1 MSVNYAAGLSPYADK
16 GVCGLPETFDSPEE
30 IKAKVETLAQLIK
43 ESQYLVVH
51 SGAGISTS
59 TGIPDFRGPKG
70 VWTLEQK
77 GESPH
82 FDTTFE
88 DARPSLTHMALL
100 GLQRAGYLKYL
111 ISQNVDGLHVRSGFP
126 RDMLSELHGNMFVE
140 ECEKCGRQYVREKVI
155 GVMGLKPTGRY
166 CDVVR
171 SRGLRACRGK
181 LISTILDWEDALP
194 DRDLNKADDA
204 SRRADLALTLGTSM
218 QIKPSGDLPL
228 LTKRKGGKIV
238 IVNLQP
244 TKHDKHAH
252 LRIHGYVDDVM
263 KQLMELLELDIPKWE
278 GPTVCETS
286 TATSESTGD
295 MKPPR
300 SVNAKDKLEE
310 SPPCWLVK
318 GMQVEVYRLQTS
330 TEGVAGLGKL
340 PQEHSDDSSRR
351 SQRNPGQHRKNC
363 RHPLHQL
370 SVSCGPAASPPPPP
384 PEAFIFFIISCSVT
398 LLDVSPC
405 GSSSGVCSQPR
416 PTQNHSHREDL

>member
-16 GVCGLPETFDSPEE
+16 GVCGLPESFDSSEE
-30 IKAKVETLAQLIK
+30 LKAKVETLAQLIK
-43 ESQYLVVH
+43 ESEYLVVH

-59 TGIPDFRGPKG
+59 SGIPDFRGPKG
-70 VWTLEQK
+70 VWTLEEK

-82 FDTTFE
+82 FNTTFE
-88 DARPSLTHMALL
+88 DARPSLTHLALL

-126 RDMLSELHGNMFVE
+126 RDKLSELHGNMFVE

-166 CDVVR
+166 CEVVR

-194 DRDLNKADDA
+194 DRDLNRADDA

-228 LTKRKGGKIV
+228 LTKRKGGKVV

-252 LRIHGYVDDVM
+252 LRINGYVDDVM
-263 KQLMELLELDIPKWE
+263 KQLMELLDLEIPKWE
-278 GPTVCETS
+278 GPVICESSTFSPETTV
-286 TATSESTGD
+286 D
-295 MKPPR
+295 VKPPR
-300 SVNAKDKLEE
+300 GMSAKDKVKKDKIKEE
-310 SPPCWLVK
+310 RKREATQPAEDAGVK
-318 GMQVEVYRLQTS
+318 DETVSVKRERADFS
-330 TEGVAGLGKL
+330 AE
-340 PQEHSDDSSRR
+340 SDE
-351 SQRNPGQHRKNC
+351 K
-363 RHPLHQL
+363 
-370 SVSCGPAASPPPPP
+370 
-384 PEAFIFFIISCSVT
+384 E
-398 LLDVSPC
+398 
-405 GSSSGVCSQPR
+405 
-416 PTQNHSHREDL
+416 

>member
-16 GVCGLPETFDSPEE
+16 GVCGLPESFDSPEE
-30 IKAKVETLAQLIK
+30 LKAKVENIAQLIK

-51 SGAGISTS
+51 TGAGISTS
-59 TGIPDFRGPKG
+59 AGIPDFRGPKG

-126 RDMLSELHGNMFVE
+126 RDKLSELHGNMFVE

-166 CDVVR
+166 CEVVR

-194 DRDLNKADDA
+194 DRDLNRADDA

-228 LTKRKGGKIV
+228 LTKRKGGKVV

-244 TKHDKHAH
+244 TKHVQQVTMVGCAAFGCTNRSEKG
-252 LRIHGYVDDVM
+252 IHMYGF
-263 KQLMELLELDIPKWE
+263 PKDPE
-278 GPTVCETS
+278 RR
-286 TATSESTGD
+286 
-295 MKPPR
+295 K
-300 SVNAKDKLEE
+300 K
-310 SPPCWLVK
+310 WLVQVSRSNLTITRGHNNRKLCAAHFEK
-318 GMQVEVYRLQTS
+318 GQFVKAQSGQVRLRADAVPTLFLHRPETKRRKDPAMRSPAELPLHVDPLTSDHTYSSKVNFGQTRPYTYS
-330 TEGVAGLGKL
+330 RLCGRCHEAADGAAGF
-340 PQEHSDDSSRR
+340 
-351 SQRNPGQHRKNC
+351 RNPKMG
-363 RHPLHQL
+363 
-370 SVSCGPAASPPPPP
+370 G
-384 PEAFIFFIISCSVT
+384 T
-398 LLDVSPC
+398 
-405 GSSSGVCSQPR
+405 
-416 PTQNHSHREDL
+416 NHL

>member
-16 GVCGLPETFDSPEE
+16 GVCGLPETFDSAEE
-30 IKAKVETLAQLIK
+30 AKVKVETLAQLIK
-43 ESQYLVVH
+43 ESQFLVVH

-59 TGIPDFRGPKG
+59 SGIPDFRGPKG
-70 VWTLEQK
+70 VWTLEEK
-77 GESPH
+77 GESPR
-82 FDTTFE
+82 FDITFE

-126 RDMLSELHGNMFVE
+126 RDLLSELHGNMFVE
-140 ECEKCGRQYVREKVI
+140 DCEKCGRQYVREKVI

-194 DRDLNKADDA
+194 DADLDKAENA
-204 SRRADLALTLGTSM
+204 SRRADLALTLGTSL

-252 LRIHGYVDDVM
+252 IRINGYVDDVM
-263 KQLMELLELDIPKWE
+263 KQVMELLGLEIPKWE
-278 GPTVCETS
+278 GPTVCES
-286 TATSESTGD
+286 STGASEVAQD
-295 MKPPR
+295 VKPPR
-300 SVNAKDKLEE
+300 ALPAKGRGKKN
-310 SPPCWLVK
+310 LVK
-318 GMQVEVYRLQTS
+318 DE
-330 TEGVAGLGKL
+330 
-340 PQEHSDDSSRR
+340 
-351 SQRNPGQHRKNC
+351 RKREAAELTDNGSVKEEM
-363 RHPLHQL
+363 L
-370 SVSCGPAASPPPPP
+370 SVKR
-384 PEAFIFFIISCSVT
+384 E
-398 LLDVSPC
+398 
-405 GSSSGVCSQPR
+405 
-416 PTQNHSHREDL
+416 REDSPVVKNEEK

>member
-30 IKAKVETLAQLIK
+30 LKAKVETLSQLIK

-51 SGAGISTS
+51 TGAGISTS
-59 TGIPDFRGPKG
+59 AGIPDFRGPKG

-88 DARPSLTHMALL
+88 DARPSFTHMALL
-100 GLQRAGYLKYL
+100 GLQKAGYLKYL

-126 RDMLSELHGNMFVE
+126 
-140 ECEKCGRQYVREKVI
+140 RQYVREKVI

-194 DRDLNKADDA
+194 DRDLNRADDA
-204 SRRADLALTLGTSM
+204 SRRADLALTLGTSL

-228 LTKRKGGKIV
+228 LTKRKGGKVV

-252 LRIHGYVDDVM
+252 LRINAYVDDVM
-263 KQLMELLELDIPKWE
+263 KQLMVLLGLEIPKWE
-278 GPTVCETS
+278 GPTVCES
-286 TATSESTGD
+286 ADAPSETAAAD
-295 MKPPR
+295 VKPPR
-300 SVNAKDKLEE
+300 GIPAKDE
-310 SPPCWLVK
+310 VK
-318 GMQVEVYRLQTS
+318 KDKVKQERKREAAQL
-330 TEGVAGLGKL
+330 TEDG
-340 PQEHSDDSSRR
+340 
-351 SQRNPGQHRKNC
+351 
-363 RHPLHQL
+363 
-370 SVSCGPAASPPPPP
+370 SVKDEKASVKK
-384 PEAFIFFIISCSVT
+384 ERADFSAET
-398 LLDVSPC
+398 
-405 GSSSGVCSQPR
+405 
-416 PTQNHSHREDL
+416 NKEK

>member
-16 GVCGLPETFDSPEE
+16 GVCGLPEVFDSPEE
-30 IKAKVETLAQLIK
+30 LKAKVETLAQLIK

-59 TGIPDFRGPKG
+59 AGIPDFRGPKG
-70 VWTLEQK
+70 VWTLEEK

-100 GLQRAGYLKYL
+100 GLHRAGYLKYL

-166 CDVVR
+166 CEVVR

-194 DRDLNKADDA
+194 DRDLNRADEA
-204 SRRADLALTLGTSM
+204 SRRADLALTLGTSL

-228 LTKRKGGKIV
+228 LTKRKGGKV
-238 IVNLQP
+238 AIVNLQP
-244 TKHDKHAH
+244 TKHDKHAYLH
-252 LRIHGYVDDVM
+252 IHSYVDEVM
-263 KQLMELLELDIPKWE
+263 KQLMDQLGLDIPKWE
-278 GPTVCETS
+278 GPIVCES
-286 TATSESTGD
+286 SSATSESKTD
-295 MKPPR
+295 VKPLR
-300 SVNAKDKLEE
+300 GVTAEIKVKKDLIKGERKREATALTHDGGVKEETVSVKRE
-310 SPPCWLVK
+310 
-318 GMQVEVYRLQTS
+318 R
-330 TEGVAGLGKL
+330 
-340 PQEHSDDSSRR
+340 
-351 SQRNPGQHRKNC
+351 
-363 RHPLHQL
+363 
-370 SVSCGPAASPPPPP
+370 AASPVKVKK
-384 PEAFIFFIISCSVT
+384 EK
-398 LLDVSPC
+398 
-405 GSSSGVCSQPR
+405 
-416 PTQNHSHREDL
+416 